1 LQAVIAFLYGSDKR
15 RYGLEYRGK
24 SFGVGWF
31 WKAGRLMTGFF
42 VDPAYEAAFDRLGLT
57 SIEEVFAFGAGK
69 NLTKANL
76 ASYRSR
82 IEFQIESPATTVFLK
97 RYDNPPIMTQL
108 KNWLS
113 SKKRIACAMAEVE
126 AAQKLAA
133 MGINTPKMIAWGH
146 LSAGLFEKHS
156 FAAIEQI
163 PGGQSLERSLPVF
176 FNNPPTLE
184 NLILRRQFIK
194 QLALFVK
201 NFHDTGY
208 RHRDLYLCHI
218 FMVPDGRFYL
228 IDLARA
234 FKPAIFGELYRLKD
248 VTQLHYSA
256 PAKYFS
262 KTDRLRFLK
271 EYLGREKLSEGDRRF
286 IRQINNKARHMARH
300 DVKHGRVVP
309 FKA

>member
-1 LQAVIAFLYGSDKR
+1 
-15 RYGLEYRGK
+15 
-24 SFGVGWF
+24 
-31 WKAGRLMTGFF
+31 MTGFF
-42 VDPAYEAAFDRLGLT
+42 VDPAYKVAFDSLGLT
-57 SIEEVFAFGAGK
+57 SIEAVFAFQSGK

-82 IEFQIESPATTVFLK
+82 IEFHLESPVTTVFLK

-108 KNWLS
+108 KNWFS
-113 SKKRIACAMAEVE
+113 AKKCIACAMAEVE
-126 AAQKLAA
+126 AAQKLSM
-133 MGINTPKMIAWGH
+133 MGINTPKIIAWGH
-146 LSAGLFEKHS
+146 SSAGLFEKCS
-156 FAAIEQI
+156 FAAIEEI

-176 FNNPPTLE
+176 FNNPPTPE

-201 NFHDTGY
+201 KFHDTGY

-218 FMVPDGRFYL
+218 FRVQDGRFYL

-234 FKPAIFGELYRLKD
+234 FKPSIFGELYRLKD

-262 KTDRLRFLK
+262 KADRLRFLK
-271 EYLGREKLSEGDRRF
+271 VYLGREKLTDSDKAF
-286 IRQINNKARHMARH
+286 IRQISDKARRMARH
-300 DVKHGRVVP
+300 DAKHGRVVS
-309 FKA
+309 FEA